1 MKMSKGCSWSL
12 SATGL
17 PSESSPAYELVVK
30 ALGSDKSGLAYME
43 GRLEKSDTHAK
54 MQNLLVERLTAAEL
68 DPDAIRDAVAVLD
81 HIQGN
86 GDQWGWFKKP
96 AQVRT
101 AYSNCDESW
110 LWDRSRSSASQA
122 KSTRPQRSFTQKIS
136 DFEKIEIGIRTF
148 LTHPNPEPLAL
159 LGCLEAVLITRC
171 AVVARAT
178 LNATMVA
185 LRTPVL
191 AAEGWWYLDV
201 THRSGKKRLE
211 LRRIFLDA
219 VTGSL
224 AIRWHAQIAPLLT
237 DLDTSERQQGISEKA
252 FRAFA
257 RVAGLPREMKT
268 TDALQAASAWLA
280 VTLPGFLMAVATRKR
295 DTHSLPNAAW
305 RRLLGLHPIAVEPES
320 AHLPAL
326 NLDELSVAVA
336 DLSHLQG
343 LFDLIGPS
351 SENPLTFEQ
360 LQVKRLTLPE
370 QILADWLTSRKFH
383 QKDARKLVLL
393 IGQNVTDAIAER
405 RHPFSAA
412 DLADISAFL
421 TEDVERA
428 ELLDLADAFVD
439 WLATSRWAAPTSS
452 DENDEDGPGVSAN
465 IMSPREQQL
474 LLKHLSSP
482 ASGVADRQLR
492 DILQVIVD
500 LGCVGMRRAEAL
512 KLRVRDWK
520 PGPGPANYPLLKIE
534 PYKGRRLKSVS
545 SRRNVPAR
553 LLNPI
558 LREAL
563 SESHGRGQDEMLIGP
578 YQLTPHSDQTIW
590 LTANRVI
597 QAYLQDP
604 SLHLHHCRHT
614 AATLLLLQ
622 LMAAPLGIHRYKG
635 RCAFMDSVL
644 ENAEHVA
651 DILSLRNPCSLSH
664 LRSIS
669 LLLGHLS
676 PLITLKTYIHCCDLL
691 LLFALDRS
699 GEKGYSELLALASGR
714 PLETVKNHQ
723 TLSSETR
730 AHLAKQTI
738 ASPRQ
743 RTHDGYTVMRLV
755 ERDFPDAVCRDDTPI
770 SYKTTKAGEGPS
782 LANVAELMVH
792 VGQRPTPDEKA
803 ELQRLFSSQN
813 QKKQAS
819 FDTLPK
825 LRKGLMTKT
834 ATDWIDRLHHA
845 FDRLQP
851 EQLDAWKNGLWLLFH
866 EIDVHRSLIRI
877 RKAQGTDLI
886 INILKD
892 MDFKVRDW
900 NVRPPQERGGP
911 ESDFRT
917 FRTWR
922 DILMAGRPLQL
933 RPALPSDC
941 FSYEGARWAVLGHL
955 LFLEL
960 RRS

>member
-17 PSESSPAYELVVK
+17 PSEASPAYDLVVN
-30 ALGSDKSGLAYME
+30 ALGSDKAGLAYME

-54 MQNLLVERLTAAEL
+54 MQNLLVERLTAAEM

-96 AQVRT
+96 AKERT

-110 LWDRSRSSASQA
+110 LWDRSRSSASQG
-122 KSTRPQRSFTQKIS
+122 KSTRAQRSFTQKIA
-136 DFEKIEIGIRTF
+136 DFEKIETGIRSF
-148 LTHPNPEPLAL
+148 LTLPNPEPLAL

-171 AVVARAT
+171 AVAARAT

-185 LRTPVL
+185 LRTPVM
-191 AAEGWWYLDV
+191 AADGWWYLDV

-211 LRRIFLDA
+211 LRRIFLDPI
-219 VTGSL
+219 TGSL
-224 AIRWHAQIAPLLT
+224 AIRWHAQVAPLLT
-237 DLDTSERQQGISEKA
+237 DLDTSERQQGMSERA

-257 RVAGLPREMKT
+257 RVAGLPREMRT

-305 RRLLGLHPIAVEPES
+305 RRLLGLRPLGIEAEH

-326 NLDELSVAVA
+326 DLDELPVAVA
-336 DLSHLQG
+336 DLSPLQD
-343 LFDLIGPS
+343 LFDLIGPA
-351 SENPLTFEQ
+351 SENPLTFDQ
-360 LQVKRLTLPE
+360 NQVESLTLPE
-370 QILADWLTSRKFH
+370 QILADWLTSRKVH
-383 QKDARKLVLL
+383 QNDARKMVLL
-393 IGQNVTDAIAER
+393 IGHSVPGAIAER

-412 DLADISAFL
+412 DLADIRAFL
-421 TEDVERA
+421 TEDVERT
-428 ELLDLADAFVD
+428 ELLNLADAFVD

-452 DENDEDGPGVSAN
+452 GEDDEDGPGVSAN
-465 IMSPREQQL
+465 IMSPREQRL

-482 ASGVADRQLR
+482 TCGVADRQLR
-492 DILQVIVD
+492 DILKVIVD
-500 LGCVGMRRAEAL
+500 LGCIGMRRAEAL

-520 PGPGPANYPLLKIE
+520 PGPASANYPLLKIE

-545 SRRNVPAR
+545 SRRYVPAR
-553 LLNPI
+553 LLNPT

-563 SESHGRGQDEMLIGP
+563 SESHGRGQDEMLISP
-578 YQLTPHSDQTIW
+578 YQRTPHSDQTIW

-635 RCAFMDSVL
+635 RCAFLDSVL
-644 ENAEHVA
+644 ETSEQVA

-676 PLITLKTYIHCCDLL
+676 PLITLKTYIHSCDLL

-723 TLSSETR
+723 TLSAETR
-730 AHLAKQTI
+730 AHLAQQTI
-738 ASPRQ
+738 PAPRQ
-743 RTHDGYTVMRLV
+743 RTHDGHTVLRLV
-755 ERDFPDAVCRDDTPI
+755 EREFPDAVCRDDTPI
-770 SYKTTKAGEGPS
+770 SYSTTKAGEGPS

-792 VGQRPTPDEKA
+792 VAQCPTPDEEA
-803 ELQRLFSSQN
+803 ALNRLLIDRHQN
-813 QKKQAS
+813 RQVA
-819 FDTLPK
+819 LPK
-825 LRKGLMTKT
+825 LRQGLMTIT
-834 ATDWIDRLHHA
+834 STDWINRLHCA
-845 FDRLQP
+845 LNRLP
-851 EQLDAWKNGLWLLFH
+851 PSELDAWKNGLFLLFQ
-866 EIDVHRSLIRI
+866 EIDAHRSIIRI
-877 RKAQGTDLI
+877 RKKQGTEEI
-886 INILKD
+886 ITILRK
-892 MDFKVRDW
+892 MDFKVSDW
-900 NVRPPQERGGP
+900 QVRPPQQRGGP
-911 ESDFRT
+911 APDFRS

-933 RPALPSDC
+933 RRALSPAS

-960 RRS
+960 RRSEE